1 MLSFSTTLY
10 ALVDN
15 LFHAGL
21 LVHLPLLRESTT
33 ARLLGKGETDRMTF
47 QHSTRQSII
56 DRLSDLKSYPNE
68 DLPPYEEFS
77 VGDKTYYFTSGGSL
91 YQMERKT
98 KEEAATDEWFG

>member
-1 MLSFSTTLY
+1 
-10 ALVDN
+10 
-15 LFHAGL
+15 
-21 LVHLPLLRESTT
+21 
-33 ARLLGKGETDRMTF
+33 
-47 QHSTRQSII
+47 
-56 DRLSDLKSYPNE
+56 LKSCPNE